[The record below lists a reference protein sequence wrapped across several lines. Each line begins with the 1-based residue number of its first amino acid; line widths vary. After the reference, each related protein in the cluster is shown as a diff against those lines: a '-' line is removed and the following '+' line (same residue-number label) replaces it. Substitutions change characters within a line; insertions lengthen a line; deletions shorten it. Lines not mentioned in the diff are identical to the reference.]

1 MGDKKILQVIVR
13 LFIVA
18 VLLVVGWFAFYY
30 VVWLTFPFIIAA
42 FIAFFINPIVNFLEK
57 IARFPRTLAV
67 LSGMLFLFGL
77 VGGVLTLI
85 IIKLVDG
92 FRYLSRLVPTQIETI
107 SIHIQAYVN
116 EHIFPLW
123 VKGVGLI
130 DGLEVAQRDAVEN
143 SIQQLGGQLA
153 SILGNAGQTIA
164 NGLSQFIGALPIT
177 LTVFVFVLLSLYFI
191 SKDWNRLQAMAKHKI
206 PNQTFDRIGQVYLDL
221 KSKLMGFL
229 TAQFILISMT
239 ALVNLIGL
247 LILQV
252 EHPLTIALILGVVDL
267 LPYLGTGIIL
277 IPWGVYSIL
286 TGDLFLGIG
295 LLILYGLT
303 ITLRQLAEPK
313 VLSSSLGLNPLA
325 TLVSLFVGLQLFG
338 FIGLFLG
345 PVILVLFLSFYEAKI
360 FEGIWRF
367 IKGDEIK
374 S

>member
-143 SIQQLGGQLA
+143 SIQQLGG
-153 SILGNAGQTIA
+153 S
-164 NGLSQFIGALPIT
+164 LPRF
-177 LTVFVFVLLSLYFI
+177 LEMQV
-191 SKDWNRLQAMAKHKI
+191 KRLPM
-206 PNQTFDRIGQVYLDL
+206 
-221 KSKLMGFL
+221 
-229 TAQFILISMT
+229 
-239 ALVNLIGL
+239 
-247 LILQV
+247 
-252 EHPLTIALILGVVDL
+252 
-267 LPYLGTGIIL
+267 
-277 IPWGVYSIL
+277 
-286 TGDLFLGIG
+286 
-295 LLILYGLT
+295 
-303 ITLRQLAEPK
+303 
-313 VLSSSLGLNPLA
+313 
-325 TLVSLFVGLQLFG
+325 VSLNL
-338 FIGLFLG
+338 
-345 PVILVLFLSFYEAKI
+345 
-360 FEGIWRF
+360 
-367 IKGDEIK
+367 
-374 S
+374 

>member
-1 MGDKKILQVIVR
+1 
-13 LFIVA
+13 
-18 VLLVVGWFAFYY
+18 
-30 VVWLTFPFIIAA
+30 
-42 FIAFFINPIVNFLEK
+42 
-57 IARFPRTLAV
+57 
-67 LSGMLFLFGL
+67 
-77 VGGVLTLI
+77 
-85 IIKLVDG
+85 
-92 FRYLSRLVPTQIETI
+92 
-107 SIHIQAYVN
+107 
-116 EHIFPLW
+116 
-123 VKGVGLI
+123 
-130 DGLEVAQRDAVEN
+130 
-143 SIQQLGGQLA
+143 
-153 SILGNAGQTIA
+153 
-164 NGLSQFIGALPIT
+164 
-177 LTVFVFVLLSLYFI
+177 
-191 SKDWNRLQAMAKHKI
+191 MAKHKI